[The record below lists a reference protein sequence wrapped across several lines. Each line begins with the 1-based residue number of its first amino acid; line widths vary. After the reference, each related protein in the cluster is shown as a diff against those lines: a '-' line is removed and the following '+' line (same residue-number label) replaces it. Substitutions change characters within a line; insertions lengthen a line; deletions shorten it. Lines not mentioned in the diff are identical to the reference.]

1 MAEEKKVILETTDG
15 EKIELNVQKEAWY
28 KKAWNKTKE
37 ATSKIVD
44 VVSEHPIATLIL
56 VTTAINGTCKIMN
69 STAAIKRANTQAEA
83 LNRGKLEYYDRRRDL
98 YYSLRRPMTNSENM
112 EFSRRKREGEDAGE
126 ILADMNL
133 I

>member
-28 KKAWNKTKE
+28 KKAWRTTKDT
-37 ATSKIVD
+37 ASKIVN

-56 VTTAINGTCKIMN
+56 VSAAVNGTCKIMN